1 VPDADGQDLVGREA
15 GESCPG
21 DIETARA
28 EPLVE
33 RATARGRRFRHQCHW
48 RIETMWVKHDVK
60 GVRNVSL
67 NVGRAMIKAGV
78 AVACDEKGAP
88 AEAPKATGK
97 RAQSNRKGN

>member
-1 VPDADGQDLVGREA
+1 
-15 GESCPG
+15 
-21 DIETARA
+21 
-28 EPLVE
+28 
-33 RATARGRRFRHQCHW
+33 
-48 RIETMWVKHDVK
+48 MWVKHDVK